1 MPRRKSLPNRRAV
14 VAALAAARGDAAIVS
29 SLGSPTWDL
38 AAAGDDP
45 RNYYLW
51 GAMGGAVMTALG
63 LALARPKQRTVALC
77 GDGETLMAL
86 GSLATVS
93 VLKPRSLA
101 ILVLDN
107 GHYLETG
114 GQRSHTYRGCDLAAI
129 ARGAGFSVA
138 LSCDD
143 PDAVDSAID
152 TLLCAQGP
160 VFVSV
165 RVGAETPPLVLPERD
180 GRVLKERMRAA
191 LA

>member
-1 MPRRKSLPNRRAV
+1 MTRRNSLPDRRAV

-45 RNYYLW
+45 RNFYLW

-63 LALARPKQRTVALC
+63 LALAKPKRRTVALC
-77 GDGETLMAL
+77 GDGEMLMAL

-93 VLKPRSLA
+93 VLKPRNLA

-114 GQRSHTYRGCDLAAI
+114 GQRSHTQRGCDLAAM
-129 ARGAGFSVA
+129 ARGAGFPVVKA
-138 LSCDD
+138 CDD
-143 PDAVDSAID
+143 PDAVSAAVD
-152 TLLCAQGP
+152 AALHAKGP
-160 VFVSV
+160 VFVAV